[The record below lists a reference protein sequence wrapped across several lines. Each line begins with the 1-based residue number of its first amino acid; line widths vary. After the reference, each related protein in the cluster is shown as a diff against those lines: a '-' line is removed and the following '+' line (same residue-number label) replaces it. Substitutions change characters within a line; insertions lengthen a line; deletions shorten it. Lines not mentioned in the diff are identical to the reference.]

1 MGQTRKLLA
10 GLALASGIFLASLL
24 PAAPAA
30 AQGHMALRDR
40 LAILASH
47 SLTPVA
53 RMLSGSFSERFEDAG
68 QPLLRSLTSGAALD
82 LFCAGIGAQTP
93 DIAIVSRRMPR
104 AVLETCQTHGVR
116 DIVELQLGL
125 GAVVLAVRRG
135 EPTPNLTARQVW
147 EALAAERVQNED
159 FVPNRVSLWSDIAPT
174 LPRSEIRIVLP
185 DESNGTTSLFEDLVM
200 EAGCRDVRAIRLL
213 FEANYR
219 RSKCIALRDDGRV
232 RRVDQRDVPAQLLA
246 GPRGTVAVLS
256 YDQLL
261 ASGGNFI
268 ALSLDGVLPTQ
279 ATIFAQDYGPTR
291 TIYLYAKRQHTRLQ
305 EGVGVVRGI
314 REFLNE
320 ATGEAAAGPSGYLAV
335 TGMVP
340 LGPAE
345 RAAQRRIAERMTLM
359 SR

>member
-1 MGQTRKLLA
+1 MGHTRTLLT
-10 GLALASGIFLASLL
+10 GLATASGILLASLMPL
-24 PAAPAA
+24 ASAK
-30 AQGHMALRDR
+30 AQGHMAVRDR
-40 LAILASH
+40 LAVLSSH
-47 SLTPVA
+47 SLMPVA
-53 RMLSGSFSERFEDAG
+53 RLLAGSFGERFEAAG
-68 QPLLRSLTSGAALD
+68 QPLVRSLTSGGALD

-104 AVLETCQTHGVR
+104 AVLENCQSHGVR

-135 EPTPNLTARQVW
+135 EPTPNLTTRQVW
-147 EALAAERVQNED
+147 EALAAERVQSED
-159 FVPNRVSLWSDIAPT
+159 FVPNRVSLWSDVSAS
-174 LPRSEIRIVLP
+174 LPRSEIRVLLP
-185 DESNGTTSLFEDLVM
+185 DESNGTTGLFEDLVM

-213 FEANYR
+213 FEAQYR
-219 RSKCIALRDDGRV
+219 RAKCVTLRDDGRV
-232 RRVDQRDVPAQLLA
+232 RRLDQRDVPAQLLA
-246 GPRGTVAVLS
+246 SPRGTIAVLS
-256 YDQLL
+256 YDQML
-261 ASGGNFI
+261 ASGGNFV

-314 REFLNE
+314 REFLGE
-320 ATGEAAAGPSGYLAV
+320 ATSEAAAGPSGYLAV
-335 TGMVP
+335 TGVVP